1 MFQVV
6 SEFSQHSAS
15 RPHSDG
21 APNDVH
27 THVHPH
33 VTHGQVLEPAFQR
46 RSDGMIVP
54 SANWSGDGCDESA
67 DALNDAMDS
76 YTAGGDFSF
85 CEFTTQTTTATSTA
99 TTVGRGRLECTL

>member
-54 SANWSGDGCDESA
+54 SANWSGDGCDESV